1 MPDWPDAIIIVPDFT
16 IFVSSSSC
24 NSLFLGLILSSPF
37 STFTNWL
44 HIRLLGCQKIEKESM
59 RSENE
64 ADKERLHELPY
75 REIVKSGTI
84 RPASGFRAAKDDF
97 ESD

>member
-1 MPDWPDAIIIVPDFT
+1 MASQSAFGIPPP
-16 IFVSSSSC
+16 
-24 NSLFLGLILSSPF
+24 
-37 STFTNWL
+37 
-44 HIRLLGCQKIEKESM
+44 KKKESV

-97 ESD
+97 ESDQDLGKWLYSEERREEDDNGCILRNDNQIPMSKTFFVLIG